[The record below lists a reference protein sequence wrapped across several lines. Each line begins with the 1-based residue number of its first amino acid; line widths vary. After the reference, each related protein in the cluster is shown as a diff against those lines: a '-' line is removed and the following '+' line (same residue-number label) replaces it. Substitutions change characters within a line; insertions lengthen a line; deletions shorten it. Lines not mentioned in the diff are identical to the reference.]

1 MSSILCPFGVNRM
14 EIKTPEILAYKEV
27 LSLRPKDRD
36 SYIQSL
42 INQILEMNPHGVT
55 IAEISK
61 KTHLNRNTIAKHL
74 KKLVAIR
81 EAYALNRGNLS
92 IYYKNGR
99 VVHSRSSEHKFAN
112 DKFFTF
118 YRLENDEGKFIYIQ
132 EKAINEFRAT
142 KVKGGILVKDEDFLT
157 FMKEL
162 QKFALE
168 VTLHESA

>member
-1 MSSILCPFGVNRM
+1 M
-14 EIKTPEILAYKEV
+14 EIKAPEILAYKEV
-27 LSLRPKDRD
+27 LSLRPQDRD
-36 SYIQSL
+36 SYIQGL
-42 INQILEMNPHGVT
+42 IKQILELNSHGVT

-61 KTHLNRNTIAKHL
+61 RTRLNRNTIAKHL

-92 IYYKNGR
+92 IYYKNGK

-132 EKAINEFRAT
+132 EKEINEFRAT
-142 KVKGGILVKDEDFLT
+142 KVKGGILVKDKDFLT

-168 VTLHESA
+168 VTEHESA

>member
-1 MSSILCPFGVNRM
+1 M
-14 EIKTPEILAYKEV
+14 ELKTPEILAYKEV
-27 LSLRPKDRD
+27 LSLRPRDRD
-36 SYIQSL
+36 GYIQGL
-42 INQILEMNPHGVT
+42 ILQILEMNPQGVT

-61 KTHLNRNTIAKHL
+61 KTGLNRNTIAKHL
-74 KKLVAIR
+74 KRLVAIR

-92 IYYKNGR
+92 IYYKNGK

-118 YRLENDEGKFIYIQ
+118 YRLENDEGRFIYIQ
-132 EKAINEFRAT
+132 EKEIDEFRAT
-142 KVKGGILVKDEDFLT
+142 KVKGGILVKDQDFLS

-168 VTLHESA
+168 VTQNEST